1 MGKTATA
8 KRQFTGTVVSDKMSK
23 TVTVR
28 VDRTVLHP
36 KYHKRYTRSTK
47 MKAHDEK
54 GEYHTGDVVVIEEC
68 KPISRDKRWRVISH
82 VIKGN

>member
-1 MGKTATA
+1 MEKSVKT
-8 KRQFTGTVVSDKMSK
+8 KRQFTGIVVSDKMSK

-28 VDRTVLHP
+28 VDRTVMHP

-54 GEYHTGDVVVIEEC
+54 GEYHVGDAVVIEEC
-68 KPISRDKRWRVISH
+68 KPISRDKRWRVVSR
-82 VIKGN
+82 VANSK

>member
-1 MGKTATA
+1 MEKSVKT
-8 KRQFTGTVVSDKMSK
+8 KRQFSGTVISDKMSK

-28 VDRTVLHP
+28 VDRTVMHP

-54 GEYHTGDVVVIEEC
+54 GEYHVGDAVVIEEC
-68 KPISRDKRWRVISH
+68 KPISRDKRWRV
-82 VIKGN
+82 VGKAK

>member
-1 MGKTATA
+1 
-8 KRQFTGTVVSDKMSK
+8 MSK
-23 TVTVR
+23 TVTVK

-54 GEYHTGDVVVIEEC
+54 GEYHMGDVVVIEEC
-68 KPISRDKRWRVISH
+68 KPLSRDKRWRVIAR
-82 VIKGN
+82 VTKGI

>member
-1 MGKTATA
+1 MEKNTTT
-8 KRQFTGTVVSDKMSK
+8 KRQFTGKVVSDKMSK
-23 TVTVR
+23 TVTVK

-54 GEYHTGDVVVIEEC
+54 GEYHTGDIVVIEEC
-68 KPISRDKRWRVISH
+68 KPLSRDKRWRVIAR
-82 VIKGN
+82 VTKGI

>member
-1 MGKTATA
+1 MEKNTTT
-8 KRQFTGTVVSDKMSK
+8 KRQFTGKVVSDKMSK

-54 GEYHTGDVVVIEEC
+54 GEYHVGDAVVIEEC
-68 KPISRDKRWRVISH
+68 KPISRDKRWRVVGRVARS
-82 VIKGN
+82 K

>member
-1 MGKTATA
+1 METTTKN
-8 KRQFTGTVVSDKMSK
+8 KRQFTGTVVSDKMTK
-23 TVTVR
+23 TVVVR

-54 GEYHTGDVVVIEEC
+54 GEYHTGEMVVIEEC
-68 KPISRDKRWRVISH
+68 KPLSRDKRWRV
-82 VIKGN
+82 VARVTKGK

>member
-1 MGKTATA
+1 MEKNTTT
-8 KRQFTGTVVSDKMSK
+8 KRQFTGKVVSDKMSK
-23 TVTVR
+23 TVTVK

-54 GEYHTGDVVVIEEC
+54 GEYHMGDVVVIEEC
-68 KPISRDKRWRVISH
+68 KPLSRDKRWRVIAR
-82 VIKGN
+82 VTKGI

>member
-1 MGKTATA
+1 MGKTTTT

-54 GEYHTGDVVVIEEC
+54 GEYHVGDAVVIEEC
-68 KPISRDKRWRVISH
+68 KPISRDKRWRVVGRVTRS
-82 VIKGN
+82 K

>member
-1 MGKTATA
+1 MEKSVKT

-54 GEYHTGDVVVIEEC
+54 GEYHVGDAVVIEEC
-68 KPISRDKRWRVISH
+68 KPISRDKRWRVVGRVTRS
-82 VIKGN
+82 K

>member
-1 MGKTATA
+1 MEKNTTT
-8 KRQFTGTVVSDKMSK
+8 KRQFTGKVVSDKMSK

-54 GEYHTGDVVVIEEC
+54 GEYHTGDLVVIEEC
-68 KPISRDKRWRVISH
+68 KPISRDKRWRV
-82 VIKGN
+82 VGKAK

>member
-1 MGKTATA
+1 MEKSVKT

-54 GEYHTGDVVVIEEC
+54 GEYHTGDAVVIEEC
-68 KPISRDKRWRVISH
+68 KPLSRDKRWRVVGRVARS
-82 VIKGN
+82 K

>member
-1 MGKTATA
+1 MEKTTTT

-54 GEYHTGDVVVIEEC
+54 GEYHMGDPVVIEEC
-68 KPISRDKRWRVISH
+68 KPISRDKRWRV
-82 VIKGN
+82 VGKAK

>member
-1 MGKTATA
+1 MEKTTAT

-54 GEYHTGDVVVIEEC
+54 GEYHVGDAVVIEEC
-68 KPISRDKRWRVISH
+68 KPISRDKRWRVVGRAARS
-82 VIKGN
+82 K

>member
-1 MGKTATA
+1 MGKTTTT

-54 GEYHTGDVVVIEEC
+54 GEYHTGDLVVIEEC
-68 KPISRDKRWRVISH
+68 KPISRDNRWRV
-82 VIKGN
+82 VGKAK

>member
-1 MGKTATA
+1 MEKNTTT
-8 KRQFTGTVVSDKMSK
+8 KRQFTGKVVSDKMSK
-23 TVTVR
+23 TVTVK

-54 GEYHTGDVVVIEEC
+54 GEYHTGDIVVIEEC
-68 KPISRDKRWRVISH
+68 KPLSRDKRWRVVSR
-82 VIKGN
+82 VANSK

>member
-1 MGKTATA
+1 MEKTTTT

-54 GEYHTGDVVVIEEC
+54 GEYHMGDLVVIEEC
-68 KPISRDKRWRVISH
+68 KPISRDKRWRV
-82 VIKGN
+82 VGKAK